1 MEILWKSSFN
11 QAYITKLI
19 LGKNILIILL
29 YIKYSMHVINK
40 LYAFKSTT
48 FCSYILQARNL
59 MASVYSLSQKNVD
72 ISMCVVSALHFRFIL
87 ILKSNDLKF
96 FI

>member
-1 MEILWKSSFN
+1 MPLYCLSKVFQQCLAETYNASYKSMEILWKSSFN

-40 LYAFKSTT
+40 VYAFKSTT

-59 MASVYSLSQKNVD
+59 MANVYS
-72 ISMCVVSALHFRFIL
+72 
-87 ILKSNDLKF
+87 
-96 FI
+96 